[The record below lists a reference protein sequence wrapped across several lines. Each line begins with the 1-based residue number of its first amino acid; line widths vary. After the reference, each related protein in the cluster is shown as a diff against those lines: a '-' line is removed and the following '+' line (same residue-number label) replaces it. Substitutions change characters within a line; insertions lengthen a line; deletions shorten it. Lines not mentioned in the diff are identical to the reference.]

1 MSPPPLVPLATST
14 PHPDLATAIIAFEG
28 VLVVAQA
35 LAAAARPIDLTGL
48 DQQVGRICA
57 GALDL
62 PPDQGRA
69 LRPQLACLLARL
81 DELRTVLLA
90 APADDAPPPDG

>member
-1 MSPPPLVPLATST
+1 MSPLPLAPLATST
-14 PHPDLATAIIAFEG
+14 PHPDLATAIVALER
-28 VLVVAQA
+28 VLAVAQA
-35 LAAAARPIDLTGL
+35 LAAARPIDLTGL

-69 LRPQLACLLARL
+69 LRPHLACLLARL
-81 DELRTVLLA
+81 DGLRTVLLA